1 MRGDV
6 LAYDFA
12 KGEGVISG
20 HDGKRYSFKGT
31 EFKGDVLNCRPGLA
45 VDFVVDG
52 GGAATSLYSLAGTV
66 SAASKEDGTVLGII
80 SIICAVLGFPIPFIL
95 SVAALVCGIVGKS
108 KAKTAGN
115 VTGVTLNWIG
125 IALSLITIV
134 FWAIICLAMVLF
146 GITLLGGLSML

>member
-6 LAYDFA
+6 LAYDPA
-12 KGEGVISG
+12 RGEGLISG
-20 HDGKRYSFKGT
+20 REGKRYSFKGT
-31 EFKGDVLNCRPGLA
+31 EFKGDVLNCRPGFA
-45 VDFVVDG
+45 VDFVVGED
-52 GGAATSLYSLAGTV
+52 GAATSVYPLTGAAT
-66 SAASKEDGTVLGII
+66 AASKEDGTILGII

-108 KAKTAGN
+108 KAKMAGN
-115 VTGVTLNWIG
+115 ATGVTLNWIG